1 MHPPE
6 ALNNMRK
13 AAEAICKD
21 VLDAAFENSP
31 NPNRKP
37 AAAFSGLDDMINRMR
52 KEGLIPSSIEN
63 CLGSLKSFGNFA
75 SHDQEEDPQN
85 TSVEMAE
92 STLLHLRTLVEWY
105 EIQNLHIEQKNK

>member
-1 MHPPE
+1 
-6 ALNNMRK
+6 MRR
-13 AAEAICKD
+13 
-21 VLDAAFENSP
+21 VRGAFLTFFGCGNFWQFL
-31 NPNRKP
+31 P

-105 EIQNLHIEQKNK
+105 ETQNLHIEQKNK